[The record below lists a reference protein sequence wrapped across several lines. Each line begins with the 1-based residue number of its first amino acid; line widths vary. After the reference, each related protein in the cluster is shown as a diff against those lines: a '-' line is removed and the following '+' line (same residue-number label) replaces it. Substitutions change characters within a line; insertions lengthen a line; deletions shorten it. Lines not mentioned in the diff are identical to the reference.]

1 LNPVPLKWRIS
12 LLVALVLVAATAAV
26 CGVAYHEVA
35 GSMRGNLESTLRAM
49 VSGVLAAMEDPSEAQ
64 EEIRNITGNAAL
76 KRAGRYRVWMDGSDK
91 DLYASSSR
99 GDADRAWMWDL
110 QAVSPP
116 QPGQTVFFDAG
127 RNGRE
132 YRVAWSRQE
141 DDGEVVN
148 VLVALSSARAR
159 HDLRE
164 FLNLLLVIA
173 SGVTAGA
180 VALGVMIVL
189 WSLRPVARTA
199 QRLRTI
205 THHDLGRAHLE
216 DLHPPA
222 ELRPF
227 VDALGNMLARL
238 DAAMRRQAEFTGDA
252 SHELRTPLA
261 SAKSTLQAAVSR
273 PRQAE
278 QYRQAI
284 EETLGDLDRMDRL
297 IRQVRAL
304 ARMDES
310 DSPWQHQPVRL
321 DELLADLAAAA
332 NAANAAG
339 HETSA
344 HSEKR
349 KAENE
354 DEDEDEDDGCRQG
367 HAPTSHS
374 RLFGTANAAKATNA
388 GNAGAAANVA
398 GRPRVICTD
407 MPATTVRGDADELA
421 QLFRNLI
428 DNALGH
434 GPHDGI
440 VTISIS
446 AGEDSTVAVAV
457 HDEGGLIPPE
467 AIGRLFDRF
476 YRADPSRA
484 SATGGTGL
492 GLAIVREIV
501 RRHNGQVEITSTPE
515 AGTTVTVRLPV

>member
-12 LLVALVLVAATAAV
+12 LLVTLVLVAATAVV
-26 CGVAYHEVA
+26 CSVAYYELGESLR
-35 GSMRGNLESTLRAM
+35 GSIENTLRAM
-49 VSGVLAAMEDPSEAQ
+49 VGGVLASMDDPEDSTETEQA
-64 EEIRNITGNAAL
+64 IRNITGNAAL
-76 KRAGRYRVWMDGSDK
+76 GRAGRYRVWMDGSDK

-99 GDADRAWMWDL
+99 GVTDRAWMWRL
-110 QAVSPP
+110 EGIRPP
-116 QPGQTVFFDAG
+116 EPGQTVFFDAG
-127 RNGRE
+127 RDGRE
-132 YRVAWSRQE
+132 YRVAWSRRRH
-141 DDGEVVN
+141 DGAMVN
-148 VLVALSSARAR
+148 VLVALSSARVR
-159 HDLRE
+159 HEMRE
-164 FLNLLLVIA
+164 FLKVLLIIA
-173 SGVTAGA
+173 SAVTAGA

-199 QRLRTI
+199 ERLRTI

-216 DLHPPA
+216 DLRPPA

-238 DAAMRRQAEFTGDA
+238 DAAMRRQTEFTGDA

-284 EETLGDLDRMDRL
+284 EETLRDLDRMDRL
-297 IRQVRAL
+297 IRQLLAL

-310 DSPWQHQPVRL
+310 DSPGEHQQCRL

-339 HETSA
+339 HEPSPRA
-344 HSEKR
+344 EKR
-349 KAENE
+349 KAEDEDENE
-354 DEDEDEDDGCRQG
+354 DEDDSCRQG
-367 HAPTSHS
+367 HAPTSYS
-374 RLFGTANAAKATNA
+374 RLSGTANAAD
-388 GNAGAAANVA
+388 
-398 GRPRVICTD
+398 RPRVICTD
-407 MPATTVRGDADELA
+407 MPETTVPGDADELA

-428 DNALGH
+428 DNALCH
-434 GPHDGI
+434 GPRGGT
-440 VTISIS
+440 VTISIVHG
-446 AGEDSTVAVAV
+446 AGADSTVAVTV
-457 HDEGGLIPPE
+457 HDEGGRIPPE
-467 AIGRLFDRF
+467 ALGRLFDRF

-501 RRHNGQVEITSTPE
+501 RRHNGHVEITSTP
-515 AGTTVTVRLPV
+515 ATGTTVTVRLPG

>member
-1 LNPVPLKWRIS
+1 MNPVPLKWRIS
-12 LLVALVLVAATAAV
+12 LLVALVLVAATAVV

-238 DAAMRRQAEFTGDA
+238 DAAMRRQTEFTGDA

-297 IRQVRAL
+297 IRQLLAL

-310 DSPWQHQPVRL
+310 DSPWQHRQLRL

-332 NAANAAG
+332 NAAL
-339 HETSA
+339 
-344 HSEKR
+344 
-349 KAENE
+349 
-354 DEDEDEDDGCRQG
+354 
-367 HAPTSHS
+367 P
-374 RLFGTANAAKATNA
+374 
-388 GNAGAAANVA
+388 A
-398 GRPRVICTD
+398 GRARVICTD

-457 HDEGGLIPPE
+457 HDEGGLIPHE
-467 AIGRLFDRF
+467 ALGRLFDRF

-501 RRHNGQVEITSTPE
+501 RRHSGQVEITSTP
-515 AGTTVTVRLPV
+515 ATGTTVTVRLAGE

>member
-1 LNPVPLKWRIS
+1 
-12 LLVALVLVAATAAV
+12 
-26 CGVAYHEVA
+26 
-35 GSMRGNLESTLRAM
+35 
-49 VSGVLAAMEDPSEAQ
+49 
-64 EEIRNITGNAAL
+64 
-76 KRAGRYRVWMDGSDK
+76 
-91 DLYASSSR
+91 
-99 GDADRAWMWDL
+99 
-110 QAVSPP
+110 
-116 QPGQTVFFDAG
+116 
-127 RNGRE
+127 
-132 YRVAWSRQE
+132 
-141 DDGEVVN
+141 
-148 VLVALSSARAR
+148 
-159 HDLRE
+159 
-164 FLNLLLVIA
+164 
-173 SGVTAGA
+173 
-180 VALGVMIVL
+180 
-189 WSLRPVARTA
+189 
-199 QRLRTI
+199 
-205 THHDLGRAHLE
+205 
-216 DLHPPA
+216 
-222 ELRPF
+222 
-227 VDALGNMLARL
+227 MLARL
-238 DAAMRRQAEFTGDA
+238 DAAMRRQTEFTGDA

-297 IRQVRAL
+297 IRQLLAL

-354 DEDEDEDDGCRQG
+354 DENEDEDDGCRQG
-367 HAPTSHS
+367 HAPTSHR
-374 RLFGTANAAKATNA
+374 RLFATANAAKATNA
-388 GNAGAAANVA
+388 GNAGASVCAEPLPLDGGGWPEGPGEGEGLGLGEA
-398 GRPRVICTD
+398 GKPASSRRDGPAERPRVICTD

-428 DNALGH
+428 DNALLH
-434 GPHDGI
+434 GPRDGI

-446 AGEDSTVAVAV
+446 AGADSTVSATV
-457 HDEGGLIPPE
+457 HDEGGQIPHE
-467 AIGRLFDRF
+467 ALGRLFDRF

-501 RRHNGQVEITSTPE
+501 RRHNGHVEITSTP
-515 AGTTVTVRLPV
+515 ATGTTVTVRLAGE

>member
-1 LNPVPLKWRIS
+1 MNPVPLKWRIS

-110 QAVSPP
+110 QSVSPP

-238 DAAMRRQAEFTGDA
+238 DAAMRRQTEFTGDA

-297 IRQVRAL
+297 IRQLLAL

-310 DSPWQHQPVRL
+310 DSPWQHRQLRL

-332 NAANAAG
+332 NAALPVGRA
-339 HETSA
+339 
-344 HSEKR
+344 R
-349 KAENE
+349 VV
-354 DEDEDEDDGCRQG
+354 CR
-367 HAPTSHS
+367 
-374 RLFGTANAAKATNA
+374 
-388 GNAGAAANVA
+388 
-398 GRPRVICTD
+398 D
-407 MPATTVRGDADELA
+407 MPETTVRGDADELA

-457 HDEGGLIPPE
+457 HDEGGLSPHE
-467 AIGRLFDRF
+467 ALGRLFDRF

-501 RRHNGQVEITSTPE
+501 RRHHGQVEITSTP
-515 AGTTVTVRLPV
+515 ATGTTVTVRLAGE

>member
-12 LLVALVLVAATAAV
+12 LLVTLVLVAATAVV
-26 CGVAYHEVA
+26 CSVAYYEL
-35 GSMRGNLESTLRAM
+35 GESLRGNIENTLRAM
-49 VSGVLAAMEDPSEAQ
+49 VGGVLASMDDPRGSSGTEA
-64 EEIRNITGNAAL
+64 EIRNITGNAAL
-76 KRAGRYRVWMDGSDK
+76 ERTGRYRVWMDGSDK
-91 DLYASSSR
+91 DLFASSSR
-99 GDADRAWMWDL
+99 GVADRAWMWQL
-110 QAVSPP
+110 EGISPP
-116 QPGQTVFFDAG
+116 EPGQTVFFDAG
-127 RNGRE
+127 RDGRE
-132 YRVAWSRQE
+132 YRVAWSRQGH
-141 DDGEVVN
+141 DGAVVN
-148 VLVALSSARAR
+148 VLVALSSARVR
-159 HDLRE
+159 HEMRE
-164 FLNLLLVIA
+164 FLKVLLIIA
-173 SGVTAGA
+173 SAVTAGA

-199 QRLRTI
+199 ERLRTI
-205 THHDLGRAHLE
+205 THHDLGSAHLE
-216 DLHPPA
+216 DLRPPA

-284 EETLGDLDRMDRL
+284 EDTLRDLDRMDRL
-297 IRQVRAL
+297 IRQLLAL

-310 DSPWQHQPVRL
+310 DSPGEHQQLRL

-339 HETSA
+339 HEPSPRA
-344 HSEKR
+344 EKR
-349 KAENE
+349 KAEDEDENE
-354 DEDEDEDDGCRQG
+354 DEDDSCRQG
-367 HAPTSHS
+367 HAPTSYS
-374 RLFGTANAAKATNA
+374 RLSGTANATKGSVSN
-388 GNAGAAANVA
+388 AANTA
-398 GRPRVICTD
+398 ERPRVVCTD

-428 DNALGH
+428 DNALVH
-434 GPHDGI
+434 GPRDGI
-440 VTISIS
+440 VTLSIS
-446 AGEDSTVAVAV
+446 AGEDSSVAAAV

-467 AIGRLFDRF
+467 ALGRLFDRF

-501 RRHNGQVEITSTPE
+501 RRHHGHVEITSTP
-515 AGTTVTVRLPV
+515 ATGTTVTVRLPV

>member
-1 LNPVPLKWRIS
+1 MNPVPLKWRIS
-12 LLVALVLVAATAAV
+12 LLVALVLVAATAVV

-127 RNGRE
+127 RDGRE

-238 DAAMRRQAEFTGDA
+238 DAAMRRQTEFTGDA

-297 IRQVRAL
+297 IRQLLAL

-310 DSPWQHQPVRL
+310 DSPWQHRQLRL

-332 NAANAAG
+332 NAAL
-339 HETSA
+339 
-344 HSEKR
+344 
-349 KAENE
+349 
-354 DEDEDEDDGCRQG
+354 
-367 HAPTSHS
+367 P
-374 RLFGTANAAKATNA
+374 
-388 GNAGAAANVA
+388 A
-398 GRPRVICTD
+398 GRARVICTD

-440 VTISIS
+440 VTMSIS
-446 AGEDSTVAVAV
+446 AGDDSSVAVAV
-457 HDEGGLIPPE
+457 HDEGGLIPHE
-467 AIGRLFDRF
+467 ALGRLFDRF

-501 RRHNGQVEITSTPE
+501 RRHHGQVEITSTP
-515 AGTTVTVRLPV
+515 ATGTTVTVRLAGE

>member
-1 LNPVPLKWRIS
+1 MNPVPLKWRIS
-12 LLVALVLVAATAAV
+12 LLVTLVLVAATAVV
-26 CGVAYHEVA
+26 CSVAYYEL
-35 GSMRGNLESTLRAM
+35 GESLRGNIENTLRAM
-49 VSGVLAAMEDPSEAQ
+49 VGGVLAAMEDPSEAE

-76 KRAGRYRVWMDGSDK
+76 GRAGRYRVWMDGSDK

-99 GDADRAWMWDL
+99 GVTDRAWMWRL
-110 QAVSPP
+110 EGIKPP
-116 QPGQTVFFDAG
+116 EPGQMVFFDAG
-127 RNGRE
+127 LDGRE
-132 YRVAWSRQE
+132 YIVAWSRQR
-141 DDGEVVN
+141 DDGAVVN
-148 VLVALSSARAR
+148 VLVALSIARVR
-159 HDLRE
+159 HEMRE
-164 FLNLLLVIA
+164 FLNVLLIIA
-173 SGVTAGA
+173 SAVTAGA

-199 QRLRTI
+199 ERLRTI

-216 DLHPPA
+216 DLRPPA

-238 DAAMRRQAEFTGDA
+238 DAAMRRQTEFTGDA

-297 IRQVRAL
+297 IRQLLAL

-310 DSPWQHQPVRL
+310 DSPGQRRQVRL

-332 NAANAAG
+332 NAGG
-339 HETSA
+339 HEPLA
-344 HSEKR
+344 HAKKR
-349 KAENE
+349 KAEDENE
-354 DEDEDEDDGCRQG
+354 NENEDDGCRQG
-367 HAPTSHS
+367 HAPTSYRCLS
-374 RLFGTANAAKATNA
+374 ATANATKGSVAN
-388 GNAGAAANVA
+388 AANTDE
-398 GRPRVICTD
+398 RPRVVCRD

-428 DNALGH
+428 DNALSH
-434 GPHDGI
+434 GPRDGT
-440 VTISIS
+440 VTISITP
-446 AGEDSTVAVAV
+446 AGGADSTVAAAV

-467 AIGRLFDRF
+467 ALGRLFDRF

-501 RRHNGQVEITSTPE
+501 RRHNGHVEITSTP
-515 AGTTVTVRLPV
+515 ATGTTVTVRLPL

>member
-127 RNGRE
+127 RDGRE

-238 DAAMRRQAEFTGDA
+238 DAAMRRQTEFTGDA

-297 IRQVRAL
+297 IRQLLAL

-310 DSPWQHQPVRL
+310 DSPWQHRQLRL

-332 NAANAAG
+332 NAAL
-339 HETSA
+339 
-344 HSEKR
+344 
-349 KAENE
+349 
-354 DEDEDEDDGCRQG
+354 
-367 HAPTSHS
+367 P
-374 RLFGTANAAKATNA
+374 
-388 GNAGAAANVA
+388 A
-398 GRPRVICTD
+398 GRARVICTD

-440 VTISIS
+440 VTMSIS
-446 AGEDSTVAVAV
+446 AGDDSSVAVAV
-457 HDEGGLIPPE
+457 HDEGGLIPHE
-467 AIGRLFDRF
+467 ALGRLFDRF

-501 RRHNGQVEITSTPE
+501 RRHHGQVEITSTP
-515 AGTTVTVRLPV
+515 ATGTTVTVRLAGE